1 MADKKENVQLEKT
14 MDKAEQEKLESV
26 KKADAAVKTMQDFTS
41 PEVLYEELIASVK
54 KYHPTKWP
62 GKPTKIRS
70 ENQESRISYILFVW
84 QSYLQILSWTKKR
97 SLQVFFMMQL
107 KIPG

>member
-41 PEVLYEELIASVK
+41 PEVLRRHIRLQVK
-54 KYHPTKWP
+54 LMKD
-62 GKPTKIRS
+62 RR
-70 ENQESRISYILFVW
+70 ESPESHISFILCVLPSFW
-84 QSYLQILSWTKKR
+84 QIWNLTKKR
-97 SLQVFFMMQL
+97 
-107 KIPG
+107 